1 MGKTCVQKHRF
12 FQRNKGRFI
21 LGGPKMVFCRKCGAP
36 MAEEDHV
43 CTRCGTEVQDV
54 VKKTEK
60 SNLLFDLE
68 QYRRLLSE
76 NEELK
81 TLMKPQSEFP
91 MSDTSD
97 YKKRSF
103 IKYFWP
109 FILLAVAAYTIV
121 YVMAIAIT
129 LASLND
135 IVEHSVSAERA
146 TSEILGNT
154 FGGFF
159 IAVLV
164 AVAVI
169 VIGII
174 ISKRK
179 QAEFNKNAEF
189 MNMQVSERYKM
200 GLKNQKMID
209 IYQDNINKMRKYERF
224 VPEKYRTSAKVNE
237 IINIIKEDK
246 ADTVEEAIQ
255 FVSMGL

>member
-1 MGKTCVQKHRF
+1 M
-12 FQRNKGRFI
+12 
-21 LGGPKMVFCRKCGAP
+21 
-36 MAEEDHV
+36 
-43 CTRCGTEVQDV
+43 
-54 VKKTEK
+54 
-60 SNLLFDLE
+60 
-68 QYRRLLSE
+68 
-76 NEELK
+76 
-81 TLMKPQSEFP
+81 
-91 MSDTSD
+91 
-97 YKKRSF
+97 
-103 IKYFWP
+103 
-109 FILLAVAAYTIV
+109 
-121 YVMAIAIT
+121 
-129 LASLND
+129 
-135 IVEHSVSAERA
+135 
-146 TSEILGNT
+146 
-154 FGGFF
+154 
-159 IAVLV
+159 LV